1 MNRYG
6 IPVQCKHIPQLDKE
20 FMPILKFNRAFLADA
35 KKPVSIA
42 VERDRGQV
50 AGDRAVQFR
59 AMKHDE

>member
-6 IPVQCKHIPQLDKE
+6 IPVQIKHIPQLDKE

-42 VERDRGQV
+42 VERSRG
-50 AGDRAVQFR
+50 RWP
-59 AMKHDE
+59 